1 MLSQMAT
8 YGTYI
13 HDAAEKR
20 SVPFPDRSLRTKSMR
35 IGNADAHAFWGGE
48 KLREGLPAD
57 QPGGEWH
64 AHGGHQS
71 GNSRYAPFM
80 GDAACSENSR
90 SVPV

>member
-1 MLSQMAT
+1 MTLLKNEAFPSPTGVCGQKACASATLMRMLL
-8 YGTYI
+8 
-13 HDAAEKR
+13 
-20 SVPFPDRSLRTKSMR
+20 FL
-35 IGNADAHAFWGGE
+35 GE

>member
-1 MLSQMAT
+1 MTLLKNEAFPSPTGVYGQKACASATLMRMLF
-8 YGTYI
+8 G
-13 HDAAEKR
+13 
-20 SVPFPDRSLRTKSMR
+20 
-35 IGNADAHAFWGGE
+35 GGE